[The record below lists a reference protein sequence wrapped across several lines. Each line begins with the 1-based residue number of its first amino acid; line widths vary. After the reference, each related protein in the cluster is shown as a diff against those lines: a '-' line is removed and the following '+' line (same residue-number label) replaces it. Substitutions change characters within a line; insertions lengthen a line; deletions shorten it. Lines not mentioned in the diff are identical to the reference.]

1 MRVPVAQIGDAT
13 TAIAVKTFPFALL
26 PLPVRF
32 EAAVSVASKWPGP
45 KDVGYHGVLV
55 VPPAQQRAA
64 GLPARPGSGLGQKI
78 T

>member
-1 MRVPVAQIGDAT
+1 M
-13 TAIAVKTFPFALL
+13 
-26 PLPVRF
+26 
-32 EAAVSVASKWPGP
+32 ASKWPGP